1 MIMTDKVLEIAQL
14 GLSITDKS
22 NSENIVIRKGRRGGK
37 AVFDIIYSLVIR
49 KGRREGE
56 AIFDIISSLNIN
68 SSKIEIFYD
77 KEADVLYIS
86 FNKPKKA
93 DDSEITNDDIIIRY
107 KKGKIIGITILN
119 ASRFKKLSKSKFP

>member
-1 MIMTDKVLEIAQL
+1 MIMTDKVLLEIAQRV
-14 GLSITDKS
+14 LSITDKC
-22 NSENIVIRKGRRGGK
+22 NSENIVIRKGRKEGK
-37 AVFDIIYSLVIR
+37 
-49 KGRREGE
+49 

-119 ASRFKKLSKSKFP
+119 ASRFKKLAK

>member
-1 MIMTDKVLEIAQL
+1 MDKVLLEIAQL
-14 GLSITDKS
+14 GLFITDKC
-22 NSENIVIRKGRRGGK
+22 NSENIVIRKGRREGK
-37 AVFDIIYSLVIR
+37 
-49 KGRREGE
+49 

-68 SSKIEIFYD
+68 PSKIEIFYD

-93 DDSEITNDDIIIRY
+93 DDSEITDNDIIIRY

-119 ASRFKKLSKSKFP
+119 ASRKGRGLHTKTQKTL

>member
-1 MIMTDKVLEIAQL
+1 MIMTDKVLLEIAQRV
-14 GLSITDKS
+14 LSITDKS
-22 NSENIVIRKGRRGGK
+22 NSENIVIRKGRKEGK
-37 AVFDIIYSLVIR
+37 
-49 KGRREGE
+49 

-119 ASRFKKLSKSKFP
+119 ANRFKKLVK

>member
-22 NSENIVIRKGRRGGK
+22 NSENIVIRKGG
-37 AVFDIIYSLVIR
+37 
-49 KGRREGE
+49 REGK

-68 SSKIEIFYD
+68 SSKIKIFYD
-77 KEADVLYIS
+77 KEVDVLYIS

-107 KKGKIIGITILN
+107 KKGKIIGITY
-119 ASRFKKLSKSKFP
+119 